1 LTALLANEP
10 KKKKK
15 KGSSQ
20 CLAPI
25 LSINARE
32 EPEFFMTKKAQLE
45 FGYTFFCSQA

>member
-1 LTALLANEP
+1 LTTLPANEP
-10 KKKKK
+10 EKKKK

-25 LSINARE
+25 LNINARE
-32 EPEFFMTKKAQLE
+32 KLEFFMTKKAQLE